1 VKENRGVMESR
12 PLFHAQPCVLCGAP
26 TERRLTELTYTFD
39 RVRIVVRDVPVAV
52 CVGCNEEYVP
62 GEIGVWLGD
71 EVAKIAER
79 LQAVLADETAL
90 HDMVVN
96 VGVDG
101 DRLIRDG
108 RLQLPALT

>member
-1 VKENRGVMESR
+1 MESR
-12 PLFHAQPCVLCGAP
+12 PLFHARPCVLCGAH
-26 TERRLTELTYTFD
+26 TERRLAELTYTFE

-52 CVGCNEEYVP
+52 CVGCDEEYVP

-79 LQAVLADETAL
+79 PQAILADETAL

-108 RLQLPALT
+108 RSQPPALT